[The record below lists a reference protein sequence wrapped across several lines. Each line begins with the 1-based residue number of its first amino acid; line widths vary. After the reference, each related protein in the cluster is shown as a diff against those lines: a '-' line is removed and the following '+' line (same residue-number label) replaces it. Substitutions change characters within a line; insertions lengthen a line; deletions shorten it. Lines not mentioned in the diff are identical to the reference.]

1 MRSNKL
7 GKPAENRF
15 IYAIKF
21 IACIFIVTTHAR
33 FNGPLWNIVFAV
45 DHCCVPFFLAVSG
58 RFLLY
63 NRGMSNIYDTATIRL
78 KTKNSLLRLLK
89 ITGVVYLVHLIFS
102 FCFYM
107 AKGSTVIEW
116 LTMKFNLHE
125 AGIFFLFNSGRFIY
139 DGSYVYDH
147 LWYLFVMI
155 YVYILIYIFAPVLR
169 KWYKG
174 LVCILLV
181 LLFFGEL
188 LQVYYPIRPFGISIN
203 TWYMLRNWLFV
214 GIPFVLIG
222 VLFNDYVYKVK
233 DVRRMKVP
241 AIIMTAGGIIL
252 SYVELLI
259 FGGDI
264 YIYVGSII
272 TTIGLLFLSE
282 CSSYEG
288 WILYTLGKKASS
300 DIYFYHVLIIAV
312 LDIMA
317 QNGLIAWSVMAF
329 KPVLVMIICFVLF
342 CIKPLFE
349 YRKRNS

>member
-1 MRSNKL
+1 M
-7 GKPAENRF
+7 GKSTENRF

-21 IACIFIVTTHAR
+21 MACIFIVTTHAR
-33 FNGPLWNIVFAV
+33 FTGPLWNIVFAI

-78 KTKNSLLRLLK
+78 KTKNSLIRLLK

-107 AKGSTVIEW
+107 ANGSTVLEW
-116 LTMKFNLHE
+116 LTMKFNPGE
-125 AGIFFLFNSGRFIY
+125 ATVFFLFNSGRFIY

-169 KWYKG
+169 KWYKW
-174 LVCILLV
+174 LVCLLLA
-181 LLFFGEL
+181 LLFFGEW
-188 LQVYYPIRPFGISIN
+188 LQIYYPIRPFDISIN
-203 TWYMLRNWLFV
+203 TWFILRNWLFV

-222 VLFNDYVYKVK
+222 ILFNDYVYKVG
-233 DVRRMKVP
+233 DVSRMKVP
-241 AIIMTAGGIIL
+241 AIVMTIVGIVL
-252 SYVELLI
+252 SYIELLI
-259 FGGDI
+259 FGGDT

-282 CSSYEG
+282 CSSYKG
-288 WILYTLGKKASS
+288 WVLYTLGKRASS
-300 DIYFYHVLIIAV
+300 NIYFYHVLIIA
-312 LDIMA
+312 LFDIA
-317 QNGLIAWSVMAF
+317 VQNGLIPWAVMPF
-329 KPVLVMIICFVLF
+329 KPILVIIICFVLF
-342 CIKPLFE
+342 CIKPLIE
-349 YRKRNS
+349 YRKRST

>member
-1 MRSNKL
+1 MERKS
-7 GKPAENRF
+7 ENRF

-33 FNGPLWNIVFAV
+33 FSGPLWNIVFAI

-78 KTKNSLLRLLK
+78 KTKKSLLRLLK
-89 ITGVVYLVHLIFS
+89 ITGVVYLVHLVFS

-107 AKGSTVIEW
+107 AQKTPVLEW
-116 LTMKFNLHE
+116 LKMKFNPYE
-125 AGIFFLFNSGRFIY
+125 AWVFFMFNSGRFIY
-139 DGSYVYDH
+139 DGSYVFDH

-174 LVCILLV
+174 LVVILLC
-181 LLFFGEL
+181 LLFFGEW
-188 LQVYYPIRPFGISIN
+188 LQIYYPIRPFGININ
-203 TWYMLRNWLFV
+203 TWYVLRNWLFV

-222 VLFNDYVYKVK
+222 IIFSDYVYKK
-233 DVRRMKVP
+233 GDISNMKVP
-241 AIIMTAGGIIL
+241 AIIITVAGIVS

-259 FGGDI
+259 FGGDT
-264 YIYVGSII
+264 YIYFGSVI
-272 TTIGLLFLSE
+272 TTIGLLLLSE
-282 CSSYEG
+282 CSSYNV

-300 DIYFYHVLIIAV
+300 NIYFYHVLIIAV
-312 LDIMA
+312 LDISA
-317 QNGLIAWSVMAF
+317 QHGLIPWDVLVF
-329 KPVLVMIICFVLF
+329 KPILVMIICFVLF
-342 CIKPLFE
+342 CIKPLIE

>member
-1 MRSNKL
+1 MERTS
-7 GKPAENRF
+7 ENRF

-33 FNGPLWNIVFAV
+33 FSGPLWNIVFAI

-78 KTKNSLLRLLK
+78 KTKNALLRLLK

-107 AKGSTVIEW
+107 ANGSTVLEW
-116 LTMKFNLHE
+116 LAMKFNIRE
-125 AGIFFLFNSGRFIY
+125 ASIFFLFNSGRFIY
-139 DGSYVYDH
+139 DGSYVFDH

-174 LVCILLV
+174 LIGILLA
-181 LLFFGEL
+181 LLFFGEW
-188 LQVYYPIRPFGISIN
+188 LQIYYPIRPFDISIN
-203 TWYMLRNWLFV
+203 TWYILRNWLFV

-222 VLFNDYVYKVK
+222 ILFNDHVYKVK
-233 DVRRMKVP
+233 DVSKMKIP
-241 AIIMTAGGIIL
+241 AIIMIVVGIL
-252 SYVELLI
+252 SSYVELLV
-259 FGGDI
+259 FGGDT
-264 YIYVGSII
+264 YIYFGSII
-272 TTIGLLFLSE
+272 TTVGLLFLSE
-282 CSSYEG
+282 CSSYNG

-300 DIYFYHVLIIAV
+300 NIYFYHVLIIAV

-317 QNGLIAWSVMAF
+317 QNGIISWDVLVF
-329 KPVLVMIICFVLF
+329 KPLLVMIICFVLF
-342 CIKPLFE
+342 CIKPLID
-349 YRKRNS
+349 YRKKNS

>member
-1 MRSNKL
+1 MERKS
-7 GKPAENRF
+7 ENRF

-33 FNGPLWNIVFAV
+33 FSGPLWNIVFAI

-63 NRGMSNIYDTATIRL
+63 NRGMSNIFDTATIRL

-89 ITGVVYLVHLIFS
+89 ITGVVYLVHLVFS

-107 AKGSTVIEW
+107 AQKTPVLEW
-116 LTMKFNLHE
+116 LKMKFNPYE
-125 AGIFFLFNSGRFIY
+125 AWVFFMFNSGRFIY
-139 DGSYVYDH
+139 DGSYVFDH

-174 LVCILLV
+174 LVVILLC
-181 LLFFGEL
+181 LLFFGEW
-188 LQVYYPIRPFGISIN
+188 LQIYYPIRPFGININ
-203 TWYMLRNWLFV
+203 TWYVLRNWLFV

-222 VLFNDYVYKVK
+222 IIFSDYVYKK
-233 DVRRMKVP
+233 GDISNMKVP
-241 AIIMTAGGIIL
+241 AIIITVAGIVS

-259 FGGDI
+259 FGGDT
-264 YIYVGSII
+264 YIYFGSVI
-272 TTIGLLFLSE
+272 TTIGLLLLSE
-282 CSSYEG
+282 CSSYNG

-300 DIYFYHVLIIAV
+300 NIYFYHVLIIAV
-312 LDIMA
+312 LDISA
-317 QNGLIAWSVMAF
+317 QHGLIPWDVLVF
-329 KPVLVMIICFVLF
+329 KPILVMIICFVLF
-342 CIKPLFE
+342 CIKPIID
-349 YRKRNS
+349 YRKKKS

>member
-1 MRSNKL
+1 MERKS
-7 GKPAENRF
+7 ENRF

-33 FNGPLWNIVFAV
+33 FSGPLWNIVFAI

-89 ITGVVYLVHLIFS
+89 ITGGVYLVHLVFS

-107 AKGSTVIEW
+107 AQKTPVLEW
-116 LTMKFNLHE
+116 LKMKFNPYE
-125 AGIFFLFNSGRFIY
+125 AWVFFMFNSGRFIY
-139 DGSYVYDH
+139 DGSYVFDH

-174 LVCILLV
+174 LVVILLC
-181 LLFFGEL
+181 LLFFGEW
-188 LQVYYPIRPFGISIN
+188 LQIYYPIRPFGININ
-203 TWYMLRNWLFV
+203 TWYVLRNWLFV

-222 VLFNDYVYKVK
+222 IIFSDYVYKK
-233 DVRRMKVP
+233 GDISNMKVP
-241 AIIMTAGGIIL
+241 AIIITVAGIVS

-259 FGGDI
+259 FGGDT
-264 YIYVGSII
+264 YIYFGSVI
-272 TTIGLLFLSE
+272 TTIGLLLLSE
-282 CSSYEG
+282 CSSYNG

-300 DIYFYHVLIIAV
+300 NIYFYHVLIIAV
-312 LDIMA
+312 LDISA
-317 QNGLIAWSVMAF
+317 QHGLIPWDVLVF
-329 KPVLVMIICFVLF
+329 KPILVMSICFVLF
-342 CIKPLFE
+342 CIKPIID
-349 YRKRNS
+349 YRKKNS